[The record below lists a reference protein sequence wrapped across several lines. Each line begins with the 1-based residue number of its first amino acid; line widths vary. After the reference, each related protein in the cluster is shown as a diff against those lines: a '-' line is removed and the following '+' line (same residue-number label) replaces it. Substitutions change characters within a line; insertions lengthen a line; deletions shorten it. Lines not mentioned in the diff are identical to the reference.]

1 MQSLA
6 NEKCFDKEMLE
17 ELLRSI
23 GYDKDKLFVEDKARD
38 VWVFFYFI
46 SSIISFYFRIKINN
60 YFFYKI
66 ATLRNRKFIYW

>member
-38 VWVFFYFI
+38 V
-46 SSIISFYFRIKINN
+46 
-60 YFFYKI
+60 
-66 ATLRNRKFIYW
+66 